1 MSKHRR
7 AIRLTA
13 KERRRVKPISPAY
26 TFSYSPTWVNLP
38 SVAPFSY
45 NDPPI
50 WSTDPL
56 PVFTVETGTTA
67 ANTTNLNP
75 SHYTIQYNG
84 NSYTLSLDPNTN
96 NLAY

>member
-13 KERRRVKPISPAY
+13 KERRRVKPIPPAY
-26 TFSYSPTWVNLP
+26 ASFYNPT
-38 SVAPFSY
+38 

-56 PVFTVETGTTA
+56 PIFTVETGTTT

-84 NSYTLSLDPNTN
+84 NSYTLSFDPNTN
-96 NLAY
+96 NLVY